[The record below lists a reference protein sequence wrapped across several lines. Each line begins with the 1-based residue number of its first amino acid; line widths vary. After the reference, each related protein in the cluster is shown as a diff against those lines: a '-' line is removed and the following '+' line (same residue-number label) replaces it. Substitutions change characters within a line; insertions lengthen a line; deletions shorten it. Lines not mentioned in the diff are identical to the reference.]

1 MITVPV
7 VPLAGWSFGAT
18 QVAHSAPLASGV
30 RVGAGF
36 GSAMGFSMEIP
47 ARSATVR
54 SRPKLEL
61 IATVP
66 VTANRTIATE
76 AITLRTQFDLQRLT
90 MARQIAANARM
101 TQIEVV
107 VLRSTPKAFAHSQSR
122 V

>member
-1 MITVPV
+1 
-7 VPLAGWSFGAT
+7 
-18 QVAHSAPLASGV
+18 
-30 RVGAGF
+30 
-36 GSAMGFSMEIP
+36 MGFSMEIP